1 MIAIINTG
9 EFDEDGRS
17 RYRVQINDKLITEY
31 YHHRIDGLAACL
43 ALAASAV
50 DRAESER
57 NERIIKLAQSA
68 LTERKKNGD

>member
-43 ALAASAV
+43 ALAAHAV
-50 DRAESER
+50 DRADFEKID
-57 NERIIKLAQSA
+57 RICKLA
-68 LTERKKNGD
+68 EGGKNGH

>member
-17 RYRVQINDKLITEY
+17 RYRLQINDKLIAEF

-43 ALAASAV
+43 ALAANAA
-50 DRAESER
+50 DRAEF
-57 NERIIKLAQSA
+57 ERIANTIKLAQQGNP
-68 LTERKKNGD
+68 E

>member
-31 YHHRIDGLAACL
+31 YHWRIDGLAACL
-43 ALAASAV
+43 ALAAHAV
-50 DRAESER
+50 DRADFEKIDRLCKLVESKT
-57 NERIIKLAQSA
+57 NDGA
-68 LTERKKNGD
+68 

>member
-9 EFDEDGRS
+9 EVDEDGRS
-17 RYRVQINDKLITEY
+17 RYRIQINDNLITEY

-50 DRAESER
+50 DRADLEKID
-57 NERIIKLAQSA
+57 RIWKLVEA
-68 LTERKKNGD
+68 KKNGV